1 MIKIKN
7 RHIFDLIK
15 FLSAPG
21 LAWQAG
27 LKLTAIKLK
36 ILTNIDMLSIAEKG
50 IRGEIL
56 HAIHLYAKAN
66 NKYMKNYNKNKE
78 QSYLKYWELKLR

>member
-15 FLSAPG
+15 FFSAPR

-36 ILTNIDMLSIAEKG
+36 ILTNIDMLLIAEKG

-56 HAIHLYAKAN
+56 HAVHLYAKAN
-66 NKYMKNYNKNKE
+66 NKYMKNYDKNKE

>member
-15 FLSAPG
+15 FLSVPG

-27 LKLTAIKLK
+27 LKLTAVKLK
-36 ILTNIDMLSIAEKG
+36 ILTNVDMLLIAEKR
-50 IRGEIL
+50 IRG
-56 HAIHLYAKAN
+56 
-66 NKYMKNYNKNKE
+66 
-78 QSYLKYWELKLR
+78 

>member
-7 RHIFDLIK
+7 CHILDLIK

-36 ILTNIDMLSIAEKG
+36 ILTNIDMLLIAEKG
-50 IRGEIL
+50 IREEIL
-56 HAIHLYAKAN
+56 HAIHLYGKAN
-66 NKYMKNYNKNKE
+66 SKYMKNCDKNKE